1 VANSTRAV
9 QLLKGAIVAID
20 PANPLASVIVFQYNP
35 STLTRDLQARAAM
48 DDGAR
53 AEALRL
59 GGAPIETIAL
69 EVEIDATDQLAQ
81 RSPAAITMGIYP
93 QLSALEM
100 LIYPKSSLVIA
111 NNTLAA
117 LGTIEL
123 IGPQAPLTLFI
134 WGLKRVVPV
143 RITALNIAEE
153 AYDTQLNPIRARV
166 GLSLRVLSYT
176 DLQVSDPAYTLFLA
190 YQVAKETMATLGSV
204 QSLNSV
210 LGSDVSLL

>member
-1 VANSTRAV
+1 
-9 QLLKGAIVAID
+9 
-20 PANPLASVIVFQYNP
+20 
-35 STLTRDLQARAAM
+35 
-48 DDGAR
+48 
-53 AEALRL
+53 
-59 GGAPIETIAL
+59 
-69 EVEIDATDQLAQ
+69 
-81 RSPAAITMGIYP
+81 MGIYP